1 MSSMARDF
9 RPVQPSQTWTLS
21 RAAREID
28 TLVSRLSTA
37 RLEALLR
44 GEAGVVGGRR
54 RLAD

>member
-1 MSSMARDF
+1 MARDF
-9 RPVQPSQTWTLS
+9 SPVQPSKAWTLS

-28 TLVSRLSTA
+28 ALVSRLSTA